1 MPTHNVEIADK
12 FNRLADLLEIEDAN
26 PFRVRAYRNAARL
39 ISDMPKNMAD
49 LIAEGENP
57 ALLPGIGEDL
67 AGKIRSIVETG
78 SLPALE
84 EVETRVPASLSRV
97 MEIGGLG
104 PKRVKALFRE
114 LGVRN
119 PEDLQRAAERGRIR
133 TLEGFGPKTEQ
144 LILNRLASMAAA
156 EGTERYRLIDA
167 ERIAQPLIAWLEGA
181 EGLKTID
188 LAGSYRRRKE
198 TVGDLD
204 ILVVAAKGRKVMQRL
219 VEYEDVAEVL
229 SHGTTR
235 SSVILRSGMQVD
247 VRVLPAVGYG
257 AAMIYFTGSKAHNIA
272 IRKLAVNR
280 GWKINEYGVF
290 RKDRRLAGKT
300 EDEVYRKIGLR
311 FIEPELREDRGEIEA
326 ARTDTLPK
334 LLVREDLCGDL
345 HCHTRA
351 SDGRDSLETLVA
363 AAADAGL
370 RYIAISDH
378 SRHLSMVQ
386 GLTEADLRKQIE
398 AIDRLQERLGD
409 GFRILKSIEVDILKD
424 GTLDLPDSVLKELDI
439 VVCSIHSEFDLP
451 GRQQTERILR
461 AMDNPHFDIL
471 AHPTGRILGKRP
483 AFEVNLERV
492 IDAAAERGCFLE
504 LNAHPDRLD
513 LTDEGCR
520 LAKEHGVKVA
530 ISTDAHSA
538 DGLAMIRFGVDQARR
553 GWLTAED
560 VLNTHSWPELRALL
574 RRR

>member
-1 MPTHNVEIADK
+1 MPTDNVEIANK

-49 LIAEGENP
+49 LIAKGENP
-57 ALLPGIGEDL
+57 AALPGIGEDL
-67 AGKIRSIVETG
+67 AGKIRTIVETG

-84 EVETRVPASLSRV
+84 EVEDRVPASLSGI
-97 MEIGGLG
+97 MEVDGLG
-104 PKRVKALFRE
+104 PKRVKVLYRE

-119 PEDLQRAAERGRIR
+119 PEDLKRAAEDGRIR
-133 TLEGFGPKTEQ
+133 TLTGFGRKTEET
-144 LILNRLASMAAA
+144 ILNRLRRRTEA
-156 EGTERYRLIDA
+156 EATRRYRLIDA
-167 ERIAQPLIAWLEGA
+167 ERIAEPLVAWLRGA
-181 EGLKTID
+181 EGLKSID

-204 ILVVAAKGRKVMQRL
+204 ILVMAAKGGKVMQRL
-219 VEYEDVAEVL
+219 VDYDEVAEVL

-235 SSVILRSGMQVD
+235 SSVILHSGMQVD

-272 IRKLAVNR
+272 IRKLAANR

-290 RKDRRLAGKT
+290 RNDRRLAGKT
-300 EDEVYRKIGLR
+300 EDEVYRKVGLD

-326 ARTDTLPK
+326 ARTGALPK
-334 LLVREDLCGDL
+334 LVVREDLRGDL

-351 SDGRDSLETLVA
+351 SDGRDSLETLVRA
-363 AAADAGL
+363 AVDAGL
-370 RYIAISDH
+370 EYIAISDH
-378 SRHLSMVQ
+378 SRHLAMIQ
-386 GLTEADLRKQIE
+386 GLGEAGLRRQIE
-398 AIDRLQERLGD
+398 AIDRLQERFGD
-409 GFRILKSIEVDILKD
+409 DIRILKSIEVDILKD
-424 GTLDLPDSVLKELDI
+424 GALDLPDSVLKDLDL
-439 VVCSIHSEFDLP
+439 VVCSVHSEFDLP

-461 AMDNPHFDIL
+461 AMDNPHCDIL

-483 AFEVNLERV
+483 GYDVNLERI

-504 LNAHPDRLD
+504 VNAHPDRQD

-520 LAKEHGVKVA
+520 LAREHGVKVA

-538 DGLAMIRFGVDQARR
+538 EGFEMIRFGVYQARR
-553 GWLTAED
+553 GWLTADD
-560 VLNTHSWPELRALL
+560 VINTRSWRELRALL
-574 RRR
+574 RKR